1 MAKSKLVSLS
11 DPSSW
16 ATKAHVAGGGGQAA
30 GAGAASAAPAA
41 AEEGD
46 AALLAGARE
55 RKGTLSLKAVH
66 AASPAPTRRQAQ
78 GRFGEQTAFERRSAC
93 VTSRPL
99 SPRVVHLR
107 STPKGTRN

>member
-1 MAKSKLVSLS
+1 MANSKLVSLS

-16 ATKAHVAGGGGQAA
+16 ATKAHVAGGGGRAA

-78 GRFGEQTAFERRSAC
+78 GRFGEQTAFWREDQP
-93 VTSRPL
+93 V
-99 SPRVVHLR
+99 
-107 STPKGTRN
+107 